1 MNPARVSV
9 LSGGNDWPE
18 ALRTVTRQR
27 CPTVKV
33 PKDIFSKMKLDPN

>member
-27 CPTVKV
+27 LSDCESPQGY
-33 PKDIFSKMKLDPN
+33 IFKNEN